1 MSNSSLI
8 TYTKRTKKYG
18 FREGHPIDTISV
30 HCTAGSK
37 LASVKSVADYF
48 YNLDRDASCNYVVGI
63 DGVALVVDE
72 ANRSW
77 CSSNKEN
84 DARAITIEVCSDNK
98 APYEVDPRSIQNLI
112 ALLVDVCKRNNI
124 PKLLWC
130 GDKNLIGQ
138 IDKQNMTVHRWFAK
152 KACPGEYLYN
162 LHPYIVSEVNKLL
175 NTEVSEKMAK
185 TNNVNVSELTPIRGK
200 SVIPADVF
208 RKVFTDRGASEYL
221 DIIDTYFEA
230 EEHYGIRADIALCQS
245 MLETNNFRFTG
256 RVPASANNFG
266 GLGAIDSDKTAYA
279 IFPNHF
285 IGAVAEMQHLCAYA
299 LKEDVTKLYA
309 GWVLV
314 DPRYN
319 LVQRGCAEYVEHLGQ
334 KENPKGKG
342 WASAKNYGYN
352 IMKWYKEI
360 YDKYMKI
367 ESEPVHID
375 IPDVLKDSDNI
386 EDLSKRRDTPDYVV
400 QIVPTKV
407 NVFDQPNGKVIKT
420 MARSRQII
428 IEEQDGFGLL
438 SNKEGWLQLAF
449 CTYVEDVPEQTK
461 IENSEINSQTST
473 SEESAE

>member
-1 MSNSSLI
+1 MTNSSLI

-18 FREGHPIDTISV
+18 FREGHPIDTITV
-30 HCTAGSK
+30 HCTAGSR

-48 YNLDRDASCNYVVGI
+48 YNLDRDASCNYIVGI

-84 DARAITIEVCSDNK
+84 DSRAITIEVCSDNV

-124 PKLLWC
+124 PKLLWS
-130 GDKNLIGQ
+130 GDRNLIGQ
-138 IDKQNMTVHRWFAK
+138 VDKQNMTVHRWFAK

-162 LHPYIVSEVNKLL
+162 LHPYIAAEVNKLL
-175 NTEVSEKMAK
+175 NTEVSEEMAK
-185 TNNVNVSELTPIRGK
+185 TNNVDVSELTPIRGK

-208 RKVFTDRGASEYL
+208 RKVFADRGASEYI

-256 RVPASANNFG
+256 RVPATANNFG
-266 GLGAIDSDKTAYA
+266 GLGAIDSDATAYA

-285 IGAVAEMQHLCAYA
+285 IGACAEMQHLCAYA
-299 LKEDVTKLYA
+299 RKEHVTDLYK
-309 GWVLV
+309 GWVVV
-314 DPRYN
+314 DPRYD
-319 LVQRGCAEYVEHLGQ
+319 LVKPHGCIEYVELLGAQENEKVTGQ
-334 KENPKGKG
+334 KKG
-342 WASAKNYGYN
+342 WATGKNYGYN
-352 IMKWYKEI
+352 IMKI
-360 YDKYMKI
+360 YNDILAKYQE
-367 ESEPVHID
+367 ESKNTD
-375 IPDVLKDSDNI
+375 I
-386 EDLSKRRDTPDYVV
+386 EDLSQRRDTPDYVV

-420 MARSRQII
+420 MTRSRQII

-438 SNKEGWLQLAF
+438 ANKEGWLQLAF

-461 IENSEINSQTST
+461 TENSEINSQAST
-473 SEESAE
+473 SVESAK